1 MKTFKINGKKVSELE
16 FRDSLKIDLLKD
28 KSFLNSFDYQFKD
41 PNSKIQDILKGYID
55 YLLNKYSFQDQEFIG
70 DNVYSLI

>member
-1 MKTFKINGKKVSELE
+1 MIYKINDKVVSKKEFVSG
-16 FRDSLKIDLLKD
+16 LKVDLLKD

-41 PNSKIQDILKGYID
+41 PNTKIQDILKGYID

>member
-1 MKTFKINGKKVSELE
+1 MIYKINDKVVSKKEFVSG
-16 FRDSLKIDLLKD
+16 LKIDLLKD

-41 PNSKIQDILKGYID
+41 PNTKIQDILKGYID

>member
-1 MKTFKINGKKVSELE
+1 MIYKINDKVVSKKEFVSG
-16 FRDSLKIDLLKD
+16 LKIDLLKD

-41 PNSKIQDILKGYID
+41 PNSKIQDILKGYIG

>member
-1 MKTFKINGKKVSELE
+1 MIYKINGKVVSKKE
-16 FRDSLKIDLLKD
+16 FVSGLKIDLLKD

-41 PNSKIQDILKGYID
+41 PNTKIQDILKGYID

>member
-1 MKTFKINGKKVSELE
+1 MIYKINDKVVSKKEFVSG
-16 FRDSLKIDLLKD
+16 LKIDLLKD